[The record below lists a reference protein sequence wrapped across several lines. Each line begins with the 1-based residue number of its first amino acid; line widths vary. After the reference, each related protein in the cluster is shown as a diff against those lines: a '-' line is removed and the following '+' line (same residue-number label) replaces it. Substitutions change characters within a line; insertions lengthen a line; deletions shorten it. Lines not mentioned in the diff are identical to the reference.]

1 MDSLEYALLYSYLH
15 DDELPEGRDPEQ
27 YKDYASKFKL
37 ENSMIL
43 TNDSERKVVQTHE
56 IEWICSMFHDDPT
69 SAHCDFN
76 TTYGKINQ
84 RYFWSTMYRD
94 VKNFVQSCDTCQ
106 RQGKPRKQT
115 KIHPITPSSLF
126 DRWGV
131 DIVGPL
137 PVTQNGNRYIIV
149 AVDYFSRW
157 PEAQPLKEAN
167 ANTVANFL
175 YREIICRFGA
185 PQVLQSDR
193 GTHFLNQVIKE
204 LTEKFRIKHSL
215 SSPYHPQSNGLV
227 ERFNR
232 SLCQGLAKVSET
244 IFNWDE
250 YIQPVLFAYRVRRL
264 LITRRSPYEIVYGIN
279 PALQMDKLG
288 TNTTIIDRLID
299 VVDKVPQIR
308 QSAKDALLMNQRKIV
323 QAFGHETK
331 NLFEVNDL
339 VLLYDKAK
347 DTSHSNKLAE
357 KWKGPYRITKVLPK
371 GAYRIADNNGPI
383 KNPFNGNLMKLYKGR
398 LDWQP
403 IVLV

>member
-76 TTYGKINQ
+76 TTYGKISQ

>member
-250 YIQPVLFAYRVRRL
+250 YIQPVLFVYRVRRL

-323 QAFGHETK
+323 QAFGHDTK

>member
-1 MDSLEYALLYSYLH
+1 MDSQEYAKLYRYLH
-15 DDELPEGRDPEQ
+15 EKQIPEDRNQVQ
-27 YKDYASKFKL
+27 YEDYASKFKL
-37 ENSMIL
+37 ENSMIFL
-43 TNDSERKVVQTHE
+43 KDSEKKVVQSHE
-56 IEWICSMFHDDPT
+56 VEWICSMFHDDPT
-69 SAHCDFN
+69 SAHADFN
-76 TTYGKINQ
+76 TTYGKISQ
-84 RYFWSTMYRD
+84 RYFWSTMYKD
-94 VKNFVQSCDTCQ
+94 VKDFVQSCDACQ

-115 KIHPITPSSLF
+115 VIHPITPSTLF

-137 PVTQNGNRYIIV
+137 PVTENRNRYIIV

-157 PEAQPLKEAN
+157 PEAKPLKEAN
-167 ANTVANFL
+167 VHTVATFI
-175 YREIICRFGA
+175 YEEIICRFGA
-185 PQVLQSDR
+185 PQILQSDR

-232 SLCQGLAKVSET
+232 SLCQGLAKISET
-244 IFNWDE
+244 IYDWDK

-264 LITRRSPYEIVYGIN
+264 RITRRSPYEIVYGIN
-279 PALQMDKLG
+279 PALQMDKIN
-288 TNTTIIDRLID
+288 TNTTLLDRLID
-299 VVDKVPQIR
+299 VVNKVPQIR
-308 QSAKDALLMNQRKIV
+308 QSAKDALLLNQRKIT
-323 QAFGHETK
+323 QAFGEDYK

-339 VLLYDKAK
+339 VLMYDKAK
-347 DTSHSNKLAE
+347 DTSHSNKLAD
-357 KWKGPYRITKVLPK
+357 KWKGPYHITKVLPK

-383 KNPFNGNLMKLYKGR
+383 KNPINGNLLKLYKGR

>member
-43 TNDSERKVVQTHE
+43 TKDSERKVVQTHE

-76 TTYGKINQ
+76 TTYGKISQ

-244 IFNWDE
+244 IFNWNE

-308 QSAKDALLMNQRKIV
+308 QSAKDALLMNQ
-323 QAFGHETK
+323 
-331 NLFEVNDL
+331 
-339 VLLYDKAK
+339 
-347 DTSHSNKLAE
+347 
-357 KWKGPYRITKVLPK
+357 
-371 GAYRIADNNGPI
+371 
-383 KNPFNGNLMKLYKGR
+383 
-398 LDWQP
+398 
-403 IVLV
+403 